1 MTGNPNIFPKFEADL
16 TIQGKHDMAVR
27 QGKILVIDDNEDIL
41 FTLKMLLR
49 PLAESVTTS
58 PDPKEINRLV
68 STTKYNVILLDMNF
82 TADAVSGKEGFYWL
96 ERIREI
102 SPETVV
108 ILITAYSDTE
118 KAVRAIKAGATDFIP
133 KPWQNEKMLATV
145 ASALELSL
153 RRTEVQT
160 LKEQKSTLTA
170 TEPEKEVIGESP
182 AMEKIFK
189 TLEKLKNTD
198 ANILLLGENGTGK
211 DLIAYTL
218 HKQSSR
224 SRESFVPID
233 LGSIPHN
240 LFESELFG
248 YEKGAFTDAA
258 TSKSGRFEIAS
269 GGTLFLNEIGNLP
282 LMLQSKLLT
291 VIEQQKINRLGST
304 RETPIDVRL
313 ICATNTDLHAAVEE
327 GSFRQDLLY
336 RINTIEI
343 AIPPLRERGND
354 VSLLADHFLR
364 HYCHKY
370 KKEIDGF
377 SREARQ
383 LLKQYHWPGNVRELQ
398 HVIERAVILSDGSK
412 LQYDDFMLRISTSTR
427 REKEDRFNLEELE
440 KQTIR
445 EALIHCAGNQTQA
458 AGLLG
463 ITRTSLY
470 RRIEKY
476 GL

>member
-1 MTGNPNIFPKFEADL
+1 
-16 TIQGKHDMAVR
+16 MAVR

-58 PDPKEINRLV
+58 TDPKEINRLV

-102 SPETVV
+102 SPETVI

-133 KPWQNEKMLATV
+133 KPWQNEKMLVTI
-145 ASALELSL
+145 ASAFELSL
-153 RRTEVQT
+153 RRGEVQK
-160 LKEQKSTLTA
+160 LQEQKSVLTTA
-170 TEPEKEVIGESP
+170 EPEIEVIGESP
-182 AMEKIFK
+182 AMQQIFR
-189 TLEKLKNTD
+189 TVEKLKHTD
-198 ANILLLGENGTGK
+198 ANILLQGENGTGK
-211 DLIAYTL
+211 DLIASLL
-218 HKQSSR
+218 HKQSPR
-224 SRESFVPID
+224 SREAFVGID

-248 YEKGAFTDAA
+248 YEKGAFTDAGK
-258 TSKSGRFEIAS
+258 SKSGRFEIAS

-291 VIEQQKINRLGST
+291 AIEQQKITRLGST

-313 ICATNTDLHAAVEE
+313 ICATNTDLHAAVGD

-336 RINTIEI
+336 RINTIELF
-343 AIPPLRERGND
+343 IPPLRERGND
-354 VSLLADHFLR
+354 ISLLSDHFLKR
-364 HYCHKY
+364 YSRKY

-377 SREARQ
+377 SREARL

-398 HVIERAVILSDGSK
+398 HVIERAVILSDRKK
-412 LQYDDFMLRISTSTR
+412 LQYDDFMLRNPASGY
-427 REKEDRFNLEELE
+427 REKGEKFNLEELE
-440 KQTIR
+440 RQTIQ
-445 EALIHCAGNQTQA
+445 EALHHCSGNLTQA
-458 AGLLG
+458 ADLLG

-470 RRIEKY
+470 RRLEKY

>member
-1 MTGNPNIFPKFEADL
+1 
-16 TIQGKHDMAVR
+16 MALR

-49 PLAESVTTS
+49 QQVESVTTCT
-58 PDPKEINRLV
+58 DPKEINRLV
-68 STTKYNVILLDMNF
+68 SRTNYNVILLDMNF

-133 KPWQNEKMLATV
+133 KPWQNEKMQATV
-145 ASALELSL
+145 SSALELSL
-153 RRTEVQT
+153 RRTEVQS
-160 LKEQKSTLTA
+160 LKEQKSALTT
-170 TEPEKEVIGESP
+170 TEPEIEVIGQSP
-182 AMEKIFK
+182 AMEKVFK

-198 ANILLLGENGTGK
+198 ANILLQGENGTGK

-218 HKQSSR
+218 HKQSTR
-224 SRESFVPID
+224 RQEPFIAID

-248 YEKGAFTDAA
+248 FEKGAFTDAGK
-258 TSKSGRFEIAS
+258 SKSGRFEIAS

-313 ICATNTDLHAAVEE
+313 ICATNTDLHAAVMD

-336 RINTIEI
+336 RINTIEVE
-343 AIPPLRERGND
+343 IPPLRNRGND
-354 VSLLADHFLR
+354 VSLLANHFLKR
-364 HYCHKY
+364 YRHKY
-370 KKEIDGF
+370 KKEIEGF
-377 SREARQ
+377 SQDARQ
-383 LLKQYHWPGNVRELQ
+383 LLK
-398 HVIERAVILSDGSK
+398 
-412 LQYDDFMLRISTSTR
+412 
-427 REKEDRFNLEELE
+427 
-440 KQTIR
+440 
-445 EALIHCAGNQTQA
+445 
-458 AGLLG
+458 
-463 ITRTSLY
+463 
-470 RRIEKY
+470 
-476 GL
+476 

>member
-1 MTGNPNIFPKFEADL
+1 
-16 TIQGKHDMAVR
+16 MAVR

-49 PLAESVTTS
+49 PLAESVTTCTT
-58 PDPKEINRLV
+58 PKEINRLV

-133 KPWQNEKMLATV
+133 KPWQNEKMLATIS
-145 ASALELSL
+145 SALELSL
-153 RRTEVQT
+153 RRGEEQT
-160 LKEQKSTLTA
+160 LKDPKSVLTT
-170 TEPEKEVIGESP
+170 TEPELEVIGESP

-189 TLEKLKNTD
+189 TVEKLKNAD
-198 ANILLLGENGTGK
+198 ANILLQGENGTGK

-224 SRESFVPID
+224 NQEAFVPID

-248 YEKGAFTDAA
+248 YEKGAFTDANK
-258 TSKSGRFEIAS
+258 SKSGRFEIAS

-304 RETPIDVRL
+304 KETSINVRL
-313 ICATNTDLHAAVEE
+313 ICATNTDLHTAVQD

-343 AIPPLRERGND
+343 FIPPLRERGND
-354 VSLLADHFLR
+354 ISLLADHFLKR
-364 HYCHKY
+364 YSHKY
-370 KKEIDGF
+370 KKEIEGF

-383 LLKQYHWPGNVRELQ
+383 LLKQYNWPGNVRELQ
-398 HVIERAVILSDGSK
+398 HVIERAVILSDQKK
-412 LQYDDFMLRISTSTR
+412 LQYDDFMLRTPVSSY
-427 REKEDRFNLEELE
+427 REKEEKFNL
-440 KQTIR
+440 
-445 EALIHCAGNQTQA
+445 
-458 AGLLG
+458 
-463 ITRTSLY
+463 
-470 RRIEKY
+470 
-476 GL
+476 

>member
-1 MTGNPNIFPKFEADL
+1 
-16 TIQGKHDMAVR
+16 MAVR

-49 PLAESVTTS
+49 PLVESVTTCTN
-58 PDPKEINRLV
+58 PKEINRLV
-68 STTKYNVILLDMNF
+68 STTLFNVILLDMNF

-133 KPWQNEKMLATV
+133 KPWQNEKMLATIS
-145 ASALELSL
+145 SALELSL
-153 RRTEVQT
+153 RRSEVQT
-160 LKEQKSTLTA
+160 LKEQKSALTT
-170 TEPEKEVIGESP
+170 TESKMEIIGESP

-189 TLEKLKNTD
+189 TVEKLKNAD
-198 ANILLLGENGTGK
+198 ANILLQGENGTGK

-218 HKQSSR
+218 HQQSSR
-224 SRESFVPID
+224 NRETFVPID

-248 YEKGAFTDAA
+248 YEKGAFTDAGK
-258 TSKSGRFEIAS
+258 SKPGRFEIAS

-291 VIEQQKINRLGST
+291 VIEQQKIIRLGST
-304 RETPIDVRL
+304 RETHINVRL
-313 ICATNTDLHAAVEE
+313 ICASNTDLHTAVDE
-327 GSFRQDLLY
+327 GNFRQDLLY
-336 RINTIEI
+336 RINTIELF
-343 AIPPLRERGND
+343 IPPLRERGND
-354 VSLLADHFLR
+354 ISILSDHFLKR
-364 HYCHKY
+364 YCHKY
-370 KKEIDGF
+370 KKEIEGY
-377 SREARQ
+377 SHEARQ

-398 HVIERAVILSDGSK
+398 HVIERAVILSDQKK
-412 LQYDDFMLRISTSTR
+412 LQYDDFMLRTPVSCY
-427 REKEDRFNLEELE
+427 REKEDKFNLEELE
-440 KQTIR
+440 KSTIR
-445 EALIHCAGNQTQA
+445 EALHHCSGNLTQA
-458 AGLLG
+458 ADLLG

-470 RRIEKY
+470 RRLEKY
-476 GL
+476 RL

>member
-1 MTGNPNIFPKFEADL
+1 
-16 TIQGKHDMAVR
+16 MAVR

-58 PDPKEINRLV
+58 TDPKEINRLV

-102 SPETVV
+102 SPETVI

-133 KPWQNEKMLATV
+133 KPWQNEKMLVTI
-145 ASALELSL
+145 ASAFELSL
-153 RRTEVQT
+153 RRGEVQK
-160 LKEQKSTLTA
+160 LQEQKSVLTTA
-170 TEPEKEVIGESP
+170 EPEIEVIGESP
-182 AMEKIFK
+182 AMQQIFR
-189 TLEKLKNTD
+189 TVEKLKHTD
-198 ANILLLGENGTGK
+198 ANILLQGENGTGK
-211 DLIAYTL
+211 DLIASLL
-218 HKQSSR
+218 HKQSPR
-224 SRESFVPID
+224 SREAFVGID

-248 YEKGAFTDAA
+248 YEKGAFTDASK
-258 TSKSGRFEIAS
+258 SKSGRFEIAS

-291 VIEQQKINRLGST
+291 AIEQQKITRLGST

-313 ICATNTDLHAAVEE
+313 ICATNTDLHAAVGD

-336 RINTIEI
+336 RINTIELF
-343 AIPPLRERGND
+343 IPPLRERGND
-354 VSLLADHFLR
+354 ISLLSDHFLKR
-364 HYCHKY
+364 YSRKY

-377 SREARQ
+377 SREARL

-398 HVIERAVILSDGSK
+398 HVIERAVILSDRKK
-412 LQYDDFMLRISTSTR
+412 LQYDDFMLRNPASGY
-427 REKEDRFNLEELE
+427 REKGEKFNLEELE
-440 KQTIR
+440 RQTIQ
-445 EALIHCAGNQTQA
+445 EALHHCSGNLTQA
-458 AGLLG
+458 ADLLG

-470 RRIEKY
+470 RRLEKY

>member
-1 MTGNPNIFPKFEADL
+1 
-16 TIQGKHDMAVR
+16 MAVR

-49 PLAESVTTS
+49 PLAESVTTCTN
-58 PDPKEINRLV
+58 PKEINRLV

-133 KPWQNEKMLATV
+133 KPWQNEKMLATIS
-145 ASALELSL
+145 SALELSL
-153 RRTEVQT
+153 RRGEVQT
-160 LKEQKSTLTA
+160 LKEQKSVLTT
-170 TEPEKEVIGESP
+170 TEPELEVIGESP

-189 TLEKLKNTD
+189 TVEKLKNAD
-198 ANILLLGENGTGK
+198 ANILLQGENGTGK

-224 SRESFVPID
+224 NQEAFVPID

-248 YEKGAFTDAA
+248 YEKGAFTDANK
-258 TSKSGRFEIAS
+258 SKSGRFEIAS

-304 RETPIDVRL
+304 KETSINVRL
-313 ICATNTDLHAAVEE
+313 ICATNTDLHTAVQD

-343 AIPPLRERGND
+343 FIPPLRERGND
-354 VSLLADHFLR
+354 ISLLADHFLKR
-364 HYCHKY
+364 YSHKY
-370 KKEIDGF
+370 KKEIEGF

-383 LLKQYHWPGNVRELQ
+383 LLKQYNWPGNVRELQ
-398 HVIERAVILSDGSK
+398 HVIERAVILSDQKKVAVRRLHASYPRFQLPRKGRKVQSGRAGK
-412 LQYDDFMLRISTSTR
+412 ENHTGGFASLLRQSDTGCR
-427 REKEDRFNLEELE
+427 L
-440 KQTIR
+440 IR
-445 EALIHCAGNQTQA
+445 HYAYIF
-458 AGLLG
+458 
-463 ITRTSLY
+463 I
-470 RRIEKY
+470 
-476 GL
+476 

>member
-1 MTGNPNIFPKFEADL
+1 
-16 TIQGKHDMAVR
+16 MAVR

-49 PLAESVTTS
+49 PLAESVTTCTS
-58 PDPKEINRLV
+58 PKEINRLV

-133 KPWQNEKMLATV
+133 KPWQNEKMLATIS
-145 ASALELSL
+145 SALELSL
-153 RRTEVQT
+153 RRGEVQT
-160 LKEQKSTLTA
+160 LKEQKSVLTT
-170 TEPEKEVIGESP
+170 TEPELEVIGESP

-189 TLEKLKNTD
+189 TVEKLKNAD
-198 ANILLLGENGTGK
+198 ANILLQGENGTGK

-224 SRESFVPID
+224 NQEAFVPID

-248 YEKGAFTDAA
+248 YEKGAFTDANK
-258 TSKSGRFEIAS
+258 SKSGRFEIAS

-304 RETPIDVRL
+304 KETSINVRL
-313 ICATNTDLHAAVEE
+313 ICATNTDLHAAVQD

-343 AIPPLRERGND
+343 FIPPLRERGND
-354 VSLLADHFLR
+354 ISLLADHFLKR
-364 HYCHKY
+364 YSHKY
-370 KKEIDGF
+370 KKEIEGF

-383 LLKQYHWPGNVRELQ
+383 LLKQYTG
-398 HVIERAVILSDGSK
+398 RATSANCNMSLNGPSSFPTRK
-412 LQYDDFMLRISTSTR
+412 SCSTTTSCFVLPFPATAKRKKSSTWKSWKR
-427 REKEDRFNLEELE
+427 KP
-440 KQTIR
+440 
-445 EALIHCAGNQTQA
+445 
-458 AGLLG
+458 
-463 ITRTSLY
+463 Y
-470 RRIEKY
+470 RRLCIIAPAI
-476 GL
+476 